1 MPRHAVRRRL
11 ATVLFLDIVG
21 STALAS
27 ELGDA
32 RWRELLMRFRR
43 IVREEL
49 KRHGGHEQDTAG
61 DGFFATFAEPARALS
76 GAAAIVVA
84 VQQLGIDVRAGVH
97 TGECEE
103 MDGKLGGIAVH
114 IGSRIMALAGPAE
127 VLTTGT
133 VKDLVGGSGARFED
147 RGTHELKGVEG
158 SRQVFSLRAVETSLP
173 EPLSPDEAAARLAL
187 IPAASRRRPLRLA
200 LAAGAIVVAAAIAV
214 PLLALGGGGKT
225 KTTPIG
231 LIRLD
236 GHTGGI
242 VQVSHDRYGRGN
254 WDSLRS
260 EGGTLWQ
267 YVSQKQ
273 RLLERDGR
281 TGRVLH
287 FLSVDIRCP
296 CQVAL
301 GFGSIWLLSDRPA
314 KGAAL
319 GVSVASL
326 ARIDDVSGHV
336 VHRIPL
342 PPGTSQDATVAT
354 GNGAVWA
361 LESGGKLFRIDPIT
375 NRVTRTYET
384 HALETT
390 TLVPLDGFD
399 WICECQFNK
408 ILRFDPRTGR
418 SKTYSIPT
426 QAFLVGIDS
435 SQGKALWLL
444 DPKNST
450 LTSLDPA
457 TGKAE
462 SPLGLNGNPIEAVVA
477 FGSLWVAAGHVVD
490 RVKLESSARSTIP
503 MPKGV
508 WAGSIAADP
517 ASGAIWVGNSGSA
530 PPDH

>member
-32 RWRELLMRFRR
+32 RWREVLTRFRR

-49 KRHGGHEQDTAG
+49 KRHGGREQDTAG
-61 DGFFATFAEPARALS
+61 DGFFATLEEPARALS
-76 GAAAIVVA
+76 CAAAIVVA

-127 VLTTGT
+127 ALTTGT
-133 VKDLVGGSGARFED
+133 VRDLVSGSGASFED
-147 RGTHELKGVEG
+147 RGMHELKGVDG

-187 IPAASRRRPLRLA
+187 IPAASRRRPFRLA
-200 LAAGAIVVAAAIAV
+200 LAAGAIVVAAAVAV
-214 PLLALGGGGKT
+214 PLLALGGGGGKT
-225 KTTPIG
+225 APIG

-236 GHTGGI
+236 GHTGRI
-242 VQVSHDRYGRGN
+242 LQLDHDGSGRGN

-260 EGGTLWQ
+260 DSGTLWQ
-267 YVSQKQ
+267 YVTQKHK
-273 RLLERDGR
+273 LLARDGR
-281 TGRVLH
+281 TGRVVHSLP
-287 FLSVDIRCP
+287 VQIDCA

-301 GFGSIWLLSDRPA
+301 GFGSIWLIGDHPV
-314 KGAAL
+314 KGAFRGTL
-319 GVSVASL
+319 T
-326 ARIDDVSGHV
+326 RIDDVSGRALK
-336 VHRIPL
+336 RIVL
-342 PPGTSQDATVAT
+342 PGSTNNGTVAS
-354 GNGAVWA
+354 GNGAVWV
-361 LESGGKLFRIDPIT
+361 LESGGELFRIDPIS
-375 NRVTRTYET
+375 NRITHTYET
-384 HALETT
+384 HAVETS
-390 TLVPLDGFD
+390 TLVPLAGFD
-399 WICECQFNK
+399 WICECVVNK

-418 SKTYSIPT
+418 SRTFSIPT

-435 SQGKALWLL
+435 SERRALWLL
-444 DPKNST
+444 DPKHST
-450 LTSLDPA
+450 LTALNPK
-457 TGKAE
+457 TGHAE
-462 SPLGLNGNPIEAVVA
+462 SPLGLSGSPIEAVVA
-477 FGSLWVAAGHVVD
+477 FGSMWAAAGRVVD
-490 RVKLESSARSTIP
+490 RVDLSSSKRSTIP